1 MSILPSTFNRAALCV
16 QWSPHENKF
25 ALGGGSRSVVVC
37 YYQEENNW
45 WISKII
51 KKKHTSSVTCVSWH
65 SNNWLLATGSSDFKC
80 RIFAAN
86 ISSVDAGVKRK
97 FGELLMEVDVAKN
110 WVHGLSWSPSCAS
123 LAVCA
128 HDSCLHVIDLEGQEV
143 GALSLS
149 LSLPLAPPIPAV
161 YL

>member
-1 MSILPSTFNRAALCV
+1 MRKSADARTNSLDSSFSRVRVVRNTILNSQLQWEPQMSILPSTFNRAALCV

-86 ISSVDAGVKRK
+86 ISSVDA
-97 FGELLMEVDVAKN
+97 
-110 WVHGLSWSPSCAS
+110 
-123 LAVCA
+123 
-128 HDSCLHVIDLEGQEV
+128 
-143 GALSLS
+143 
-149 LSLPLAPPIPAV
+149 
-161 YL
+161 

>member
-1 MSILPSTFNRAALCV
+1 MYKR
-16 QWSPHENKF
+16 Q
-25 ALGGGSRSVVVC
+25 
-37 YYQEENNW
+37 
-45 WISKII
+45 
-51 KKKHTSSVTCVSWH
+51 
-65 SNNWLLATGSSDFKC
+65 
-80 RIFAAN
+80 N

-149 LSLPLAPPIPAV
+149 LSLSLPLAPPIPAV